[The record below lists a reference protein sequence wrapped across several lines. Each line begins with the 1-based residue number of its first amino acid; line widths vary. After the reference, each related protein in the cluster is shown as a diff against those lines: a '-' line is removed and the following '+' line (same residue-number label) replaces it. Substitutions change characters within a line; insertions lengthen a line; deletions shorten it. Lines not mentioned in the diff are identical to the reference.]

1 MHRNACGSTAGM
13 VDIRPQ
19 AIWMEAF
26 VAPAFVAAGAHC
38 GEELVNLIAQG
49 SCLAVHV
56 FGRTQNR
63 PARAVAV
70 EANCTER
77 AMSRVVSLCWLM
89 APVISAV
96 ASRTLRMAVSRTING
111 REPTSAHI

>member
-70 EANCTER
+70 EANCT
-77 AMSRVVSLCWLM
+77 VVSLCWLM

-96 ASRTLRMAVSRTING
+96 ATRTLRMAVSRTING